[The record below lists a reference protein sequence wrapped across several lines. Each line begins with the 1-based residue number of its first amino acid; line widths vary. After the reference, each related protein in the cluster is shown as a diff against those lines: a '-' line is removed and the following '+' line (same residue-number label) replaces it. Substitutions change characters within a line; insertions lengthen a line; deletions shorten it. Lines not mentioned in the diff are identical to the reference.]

1 MNRDLASLPK
11 LAAIQLTYIPIAA
24 DKQNRPP
31 PTMRLL
37 TADTRDMIF
46 SVPQKLLPFRND
58 DLYNKGEPHVDTSR
72 GMHMLLAS
80 SISRN
85 VSGYQAGAWPERS
98 TRDRNRPCGKPRS
111 ATAFCDQARRQS
123 ARHNRLAQRQ
133 NSGCAGRF

>member
-31 PTMRLL
+31 STMRLL

-46 SVPQKLLPFRND
+46 SLPQKLLPFRND

-85 VSGYQAGAWPERS
+85 VSCYQAGAGPERA
-98 TRDRNRPCGKPRS
+98 TRDRSRTCGKPRS
-111 ATAFCDQARRQS
+111 VTAFCDEASRES
-123 ARHNRLAQRQ
+123 ACHKRLAR
-133 NSGCAGRF
+133 